1 LMDFGMA
8 IKDETDS
15 SKVSDEIGKFLLP
28 FLTYTLFDMPLDKI
42 PEQAMK
48 DGLIGLDY
56 VLNLYGPK
64 NIVRFIPPLAKNKKP
79 IQDNVDIF
87 VAALYNHSKVLEN
100 VKDGAKG
107 LGKQELCTLIPM
119 LFAIAG
125 FQGTKALATTSLT
138 QMPEEY
144 QKLVVNDEPKL
155 INAILECSRM
165 DAPVTGAHQIV
176 DDQDGLTTQIGKEEI
191 NFPEGTILFTGMTI
205 ANLDE
210 ERFEN
215 PYVFDPENRDFSK
228 LTSFN
233 AVGEKSYKP
242 SPRICPGRNV
252 AIMTVAKMI
261 KAKYAA

>member
-1 LMDFGMA
+1 MLKNGCTWLVIHCTPSMLVKHD
-8 IKDETDS
+8 ICIS
-15 SKVSDEIGKFLLP
+15 SNSLFLL
-28 FLTYTLFDMPLDKI
+28 F
-42 PEQAMK
+42 
-48 DGLIGLDY
+48 
-56 VLNLYGPK
+56 
-64 NIVRFIPPLAKNKKP
+64 
-79 IQDNVDIF
+79 
-87 VAALYNHSKVLEN
+87 
-100 VKDGAKG
+100 
-107 LGKQELCTLIPM
+107 
-119 LFAIAG
+119 
-125 FQGTKALATTSLT
+125 
-138 QMPEEY
+138 EY
-144 QKLVVNDEPKL
+144 K
-155 INAILECSRM
+155 
-165 DAPVTGAHQIV
+165 VTGAHQIV

-191 NFPEGTILFTGMTI
+191 NFPQGTILFTGMTI